1 MDIRLRRTWFAPDIS
16 GDTSGK
22 YVARNG
28 RVIAR
33 GHRLRKGVHLNLP
46 DAWRELIP
54 SDAQV
59 LNEVEDYELGEDEVQ
74 HDPVTADTPA
84 PDDRARADIQLAQ
97 AQHAQRLEEEAE
109 QERQDEIRT
118 TRQANAAK
126 ARQAKQDKKEKT
138 DNA

>member
-28 RVIAR
+28 RVVAR

-46 DAWRELIP
+46 DAWRTRLP

-59 LNEVEDYELGEDEVQ
+59 LNALEDYKLEEDEVQ
-74 HDPVTADTPA
+74 HAPAGDDDKPDELYAADL
-84 PDDRARADIQLAQ
+84 QLAQ
-97 AQHAQRLEEEAE
+97 AAHAQRVEDEAE
-109 QERQDEIRT
+109 ADRKVAVKQQRL
-118 TRQANAAK
+118 ANLVK
-126 ARQAKQDKKEKT
+126 AREAKKEKKN
-138 DNA
+138 DA